1 MVAHN
6 SNAINVNSL
15 NAMAPPGY
23 GEHRFDQLY
32 LGVDTSGFQT
42 PAGLVSGL
50 ATPIRSLSRT
60 ASAENLSSMGGDD
73 RNTVIANTLRNRLD
87 NLYTTEES
95 RTIRDRT
102 QLRSSSQSSL
112 DDGSQLEEQLAV
124 DAHRRTSGQRLSP
137 ENDDALPSGAQ
148 TPMHPSISHIE
159 HTTDDLTRVPS
170 YSTALRSRPNL
181 PIDNALPN
189 YQTALS
195 TPRCSSPF
203 P

>member
-1 MVAHN
+1 MIAHN
-6 SNAINVNSL
+6 SNAIDVGSL

-87 NLYTTEES
+87 NLNTTEES

-112 DDGSQLEEQLAV
+112 NDGPQQEEQLVV
-124 DAHRRTSGQRLSP
+124 DARRRTSGQSLSP
-137 ENDDALPSGAQ
+137 ENDDVLPSGAQ
-148 TPMHPSISHIE
+148 TPMHPLISHIE
-159 HTTDDLTRVPS
+159 YTADDLARVPS

-181 PIDNALPN
+181 PIDHALPN
-189 YQTALS
+189 YETALS
-195 TPRCSSPF
+195 TPRSSSPF